1 MFMKKTLLFLFMA
14 AASFSAS
21 AQCSLDAPVLTK
33 SDIGCYLSANG
44 TPNLGSA
51 RISAQS
57 TLCTIT
63 SGSCL
68 LTDRLSGTQVRVPAT
83 AVNGELI
90 FDLPNLTAGSYT
102 ARISAVA
109 SGATVSDRSLNFTI
123 NRIQQNPVTLEVT
136 ASGLTCPASVKN
148 VILTSKVTPATS
160 ITQVYDFL
168 WSTGETTANITVNSP
183 RNYTLTATEVLSNGT
198 LRCPV
203 SKSIQVNSVTAP
215 DVSYRNIVNANCGR
229 SDGSVSA
236 VVTGGSASPFTYNWT
251 SSRTPGSVG
260 NTLTLNNIPSG
271 QYKISVKDT
280 EGCIYSTNGPADVPA
295 NNNCAR
301 KIEGYILND
310 LNANCR
316 KDATDLPLSTGYRV
330 QLTSSNG
337 RSFFYTANSAG
348 FYSIDV
354 ADLEAR
360 NAGVNAPYNVS
371 LTSPSQNCFG
381 LRSTCNNVYANQTV
395 TGVLDNRNFYLG
407 TSTFKD
413 VSVDIICGPAIK
425 GTNQSIT
432 VRLTNNSCENAV
444 VAVVLDGSARGR
456 FLVNANQT
464 VTIPYNFLVRGFR
477 TFQNVRHDVS
487 ISVEGGDDIASNN
500 QVFCQVQV
508 ANPPP
513 PPADPNT
520 ITVSPVRDASNGG
533 IFESDITLNYIVNFQ
548 NVGEGSAS
556 IVRLEN
562 VLQDGRFDLNTLE
575 VLGASHDYAWSLEDN
590 NLIVKFSNINL
601 LPNALDEEGSKGWF
615 AYKINRYSNLPVG
628 STIENNASIYFDFNE
643 PVATNTVLSTIISPL
658 SNEVAGKVNFMLI
671 PNPTTSSAKI
681 SFTTTSEVSVKVF
694 NINGQLV
701 ATPLVKAGASTVELG
716 IESLPASTY
725 FVQVQS
731 AEGVTTQKL
740 IKQ

>member
-68 LTDRLSGTQVRVPAT
+68 LTDRLSGAQVRVPAT

-90 FDLPNLTAGSYT
+90 FNLPNLTAGSYS

-123 NRIQQNPVTLEVT
+123 NRIQQNPVTLEVK
-136 ASGLTCPASVKN
+136 ASGLTCPASVNN

-203 SKSIQVNSVTAP
+203 SKSIQVNPVTAP

-236 VVTGGSASPFTYNWT
+236 VVTGGSASPFTYDWT

-271 QYKISVKDT
+271 QYKITVKDS
-280 EGCIYSTNGPADVPA
+280 EGCLHSTIGPADVPE

-301 KIEGYILND
+301 KIEGFILND
-310 LNANCR
+310 LNANCT

-337 RSFFYTANSAG
+337 RNFFYTTNAAG
-348 FYSIDV
+348 FYSIDID
-354 ADLEAR
+354 ALEAR
-360 NAGVNAPYNVS
+360 NVGVNAPYRVS
-371 LTSPSQNCFG
+371 LVTPNRNCFG
-381 LRSTCNNVYANQTV
+381 LLSACNNVYANQTV

-413 VSVDIICGPAIK
+413 VSVDIVCGTATT

-432 VRLTNNSCENAV
+432 VRLTNNSCETTAGSIT
-444 VAVVLDGSARGR
+444 LDGTNVGTFSVA
-456 FLVNANQT
+456 ANQT
-464 VTIPYNFLVRGFR
+464 QNFTYDRLVNVAAG
-477 TFQNVRHDVS
+477 QDVRHDVR
-487 ISVEGGDDIASNN
+487 IVVTGGD
-500 QVFCQVQV
+500 QVTANDQTFCQVQAV
-508 ANPPP
+508 NPPP
-513 PPADPNT
+513 RSSDPNT
-520 ITVSPVRDASNGG
+520 IAVSPVRDASNGG
-533 IFESDITLNYIVNFQ
+533 IFESDVKLNYIVNFM
-548 NVGEGSAS
+548 NVGLGSAS
-556 IVRLEN
+556 MVRVENILEDTKLDIASLD
-562 VLQDGRFDLNTLE
+562 VIG
-575 VLGASHDYAWSLEDN
+575 GSHDYTWTLEGN
-590 NLIVKFSNINL
+590 TLVLTFKNITL
-601 LPNALDEEGSKGWF
+601 LPNALDDAGSRGWF
-615 AYKINRYSNLPVG
+615 AYTLKRKSDLPKGTAINNQ
-628 STIENNASIYFDFNE
+628 AAIYFDFNE
-643 PVATNTVLSTIISPL
+643 AVVTNQVRSTIISPL

-671 PNPTTSSAKI
+671 PNPTTSSAKV
-681 SFTTTSEVSVKVF
+681 SFTTASDVSVKVF
-694 NINGQLV
+694 NINGQVV
-701 ATPLVKAGASTVELG
+701 ATPAVEAGATTVELG
-716 IESLPASTY
+716 IENLPASTY